1 MAVPQTNNLKRAGNF
16 FIEDAKIVT
25 SQGIILSILP
35 QILHIEINENIQLNS
50 VTGNLFLSDTID
62 IASVGPI
69 LGQEYLSLRIHT
81 AGVNNTSLAIDFTQ
95 ELFHITSL
103 SVRAPTGQPNT
114 QALLLEFTTHE
125 LVKNQ
130 RVKLNKS
137 FTGTCSDIVE
147 TILRNELKTKKDL
160 FIEPSDGIKKYV
172 FPNFDPFTAINM
184 IKREAVTIFDGAPTF
199 MFYEDL
205 RGYHFRSLSSMYE
218 KDVSQKYNPSV
229 VGSKGGV
236 RPEDSFNDMRSILGM
251 QITGN
256 GDTLLG
262 SFTGAYASKLTVYDT
277 YARRFKEYTY
287 NYLDSFKT
295 EQHISSRNKVTN
307 ASGEDDFPL
316 ISETPVENTSRISD
330 FPAKTFL
337 RSTAN
342 KIGGDELGESDPGI
356 SIQHTND
363 GRYTF
368 NSTRPETW
376 LQRRQSQ
383 IVQLENGISAK
394 IEVHGNVMVQCGS
407 IIQFNLPLA
416 SWVEIKGNEDRID
429 KFFRGRFLVKGIRHD
444 FSVETSRHE
453 MVLDIVKDSLPSSLS
468 KLDKAINTQPEEAGT
483 VQREFGSR
491 IDASQS

>member
-1 MAVPQTNNLKRAGNF
+1 MAIPQTNNLQRAGNF
-16 FIEDAKIVT
+16 SIESAIIIT
-25 SQGIILSILP
+25 SKGIKLNVLP
-35 QILHIEINENIQLNS
+35 QILHLEMGESIQLNS
-50 VTGNLFLSDTID
+50 ISGNLFLSDTID
-62 IASVGPI
+62 IASIGPI
-69 LGQEYLSLRIHT
+69 IGQEYLSLKIQT
-81 AGVNNTSLAIDFTQ
+81 TGVNNASLAIDFTQ

-103 SVRAPTGQPNT
+103 TVRAPTGQPNT

-147 TILRNELKTKKDL
+147 TILRNELKTKKNL
-160 FIEPSDGIKKYV
+160 FIEPSDGIKKFV
-172 FPNFDPFTAINM
+172 FPNVDPFTAINM
-184 IKREAVTIFDGAPTF
+184 IKREAVTISDGAPTF

-218 KDVSQKYNPSV
+218 KEVSQKYNPSV
-229 VGSKGGV
+229 IGSKGGV
-236 RPEDSFNDMRSILGM
+236 RSEDAFNDMRSVLGT

-295 EQHISSRNKVTN
+295 EQHISSRNKITGG
-307 ASGEDDFPL
+307 SGEDDFPL

-342 KIGGDELGESDPGI
+342 KIVDESDPGI

-394 IEVHGNVMVQCGS
+394 IEVHGNIMVQCGS

-429 KFFRGRFLVKGIRHD
+429 KFFRGRFLVKAIRHD
-444 FSVETSRHE
+444 FSVETNRHE
-453 MVLDIVKDSLPSSLS
+453 MVLDIIKDSLPSSLS
-468 KLDKAINTQPEEAGT
+468 KLDKAIDTQPEQAGT

-491 IDASQS
+491 TGTA